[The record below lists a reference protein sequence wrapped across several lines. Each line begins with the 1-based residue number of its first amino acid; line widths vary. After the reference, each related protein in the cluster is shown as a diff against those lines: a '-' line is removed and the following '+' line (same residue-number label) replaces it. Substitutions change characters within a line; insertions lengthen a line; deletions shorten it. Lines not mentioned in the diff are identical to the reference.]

1 MVARKPRA
9 VAAVVGVAR
18 RALAAAPAVPAA
30 RTRVSRRG
38 EAAAAGLDSA
48 STTSSREAPRA
59 RAPVRVKAPAG
70 AAQRHGAVLGGDG
83 RARCWWCVGPPEY
96 EQYHD
101 SEWSREVR
109 GDRELFELLC
119 LEGAQAGLSWL
130 TVLRKRDNYRRV
142 FHGFDVARCAALSDA
157 ELAQALAEPDASR
170 AVVRH
175 AGKVKSVRDNARAA
189 LAVQREVGPLSAWLW
204 SFAPAQRSAPP
215 GASPRSTSPEA
226 DALSQA
232 LRARGFS
239 FCGPTIVYA
248 FMQACGMV
256 DDHCEGCFLNAS
268 AK

>member
-1 MVARKPRA
+1 MMAPRRRPPRMKAAA
-9 VAAVVGVAR
+9 VAAAAAA
-18 RALAAAPAVPAA
+18 RALAGTVPAA
-30 RTRVSRRG
+30 RTRRVAAAAAAA
-38 EAAAAGLDSA
+38 AAAAG
-48 STTSSREAPRA
+48 REAPRA
-59 RAPVRVKAPAG
+59 AVRVKAPSG

-109 GDRELFELLC
+109 GDREVFELLS

-130 TVLRKRDNYRRV
+130 MVLRKREQYRRV

-189 LAVQREVGPLSAWLW
+189 LAVQREAGSLSALLW

-248 FMQACGMV
+248 FMQACGMI
-256 DDHCEGCFLNAS
+256 DDHVEGCFLHAS
-268 AK
+268 AKHR

>member
-1 MVARKPRA
+1 MAPRTPRVQA
-9 VAAVVGVAR
+9 GALATAAAAAQ

-30 RTRVSRRG
+30 RPRGARRG
-38 EAAAAGLDSA
+38 EAAAG
-48 STTSSREAPRA
+48 RKAPRA
-59 RAPVRVKAPAG
+59 SAPARVKALAG
-70 AAQRHGAVLGGDG
+70 AAQRHGAVLGADG

-109 GDRELFELLC
+109 GDRELFELLS

-142 FHGFDVARCAALSDA
+142 FHSFDLARCAALSDA

-189 LAVQREVGPLSAWLW
+189 LAVQREVGSLSAWLW

-256 DDHCEGCFLNAS
+256 DDHVEGCFLHAP
-268 AK
+268 AKDR